1 MKILNIFKLY
11 NNEKIFL
18 FSFKI
23 QNIGQIYVTVIKHR
37 KQ

>member
-11 NNEKIFL
+11 NNEEIFL

-23 QNIGQIYVTVIKHR
+23 QNIGHVTVIKHR